1 MQRRNY
7 TFLIT
12 ILLFQSLLGQIK
24 IHKYLSAQDGLAN
37 NNVHRIMCDSQGY
50 MWFGTFNGVSRWDG
64 KNFKNITK
72 SNGLIS
78 SPVIDFIESDDGTMY
93 FSNYTKGI
101 ISYKNG
107 ELDTID
113 TEDGLAGNMVIRM
126 RKYNGHPIFF
136 SEKAQLYRND
146 SLININYYFPKITTR
161 ASDFL
166 EDETGIYGASR
177 DASIL
182 AGLYVKDKYVD
193 SLFTK
198 KDGLIS
204 NQVDLIEKDH
214 SGDIIIATSKGPN
227 KYSKGKIYTLK
238 YKGKD
243 LIGVTNDVHV
253 GLDGTNYYGGDYGVA
268 IEKNG
273 TVELLTTENGLLENQ
288 VTAIGEDKNG
298 TMYFGHENSGISI
311 YNPERFTNYI
321 SHSNPTDFIAN
332 AIIQTKSNNIL
343 LGTQNGVSIIEQET
357 ISSTDKNILNSIKN
371 EFILSM
377 KKSNNG
383 NIIFGTK
390 KGFGIYDNGK
400 LSKYNFDRISFYQDI
415 NSIEISPDE
424 DILLAERRLGLLIFT
439 PNNQSKRNFINYFIT
454 NPSNPVQNLFPNQKY
469 ISNIDEIKTEILKD
483 GKLTYVTYK
492 NGLLSNRILDMKI
505 TSDSSL
511 IIGFHGRGANI
522 YKNGVFTS
530 LTSEQGLTDQIVNS
544 VFEHSDGSY
553 WFGTSSGG
561 ICIYKN
567 NRIIDTLNI
576 NDGLSSNDIRGIVE
590 IDNKIYAS
598 TSNGLNVILKYAD
611 EYFVR
616 QINESDGLLSNVCNL
631 NSILVD
637 KNKNIWIGTNKGVT
651 KYNPQMDKVI
661 STPPKIII
669 SGLQLFNEDY
679 PFDEFKNNP
688 ELNYDQNYLK
698 FIFTAVNLS
707 APDNVLFKFKLSG
720 IDKDW
725 VSSTTNNAQYTSLDD
740 GEYTFEVKAR
750 NEWGYWSEPTS
761 LSFVINPA
769 WWETWWFYT
778 LAFIAIGSLIAF
790 IASYRYRNL
799 LEVEK
804 IRTKISADLHDSIG
818 SGLSE
823 ITILSEILHSQPNA
837 KQEDL
842 QSGLKNISVTA
853 RSLVGNMSDIVWL
866 VNPSKDSL
874 KDLLLRLQDSYQ
886 EVFAQAN
893 ISFKINGIEN
903 LEQIQLPL
911 TYRQHLFLLF
921 KEAINNSLKYS
932 ECTKID
938 LDINVKGKFLNIL
951 YQENGKGFDKNAIK
965 DSGNGLK
972 NMKNR
977 AENIGG
983 ICEITSELNKG
994 TQISFSGKIEK

>member
-1 MQRRNY
+1 
-7 TFLIT
+7 
-12 ILLFQSLLGQIK
+12 
-24 IHKYLSAQDGLAN
+24 
-37 NNVHRIMCDSQGY
+37 
-50 MWFGTFNGVSRWDG
+50 
-64 KNFKNITK
+64 
-72 SNGLIS
+72 
-78 SPVIDFIESDDGTMY
+78 
-93 FSNYTKGI
+93 
-101 ISYKNG
+101 
-107 ELDTID
+107 
-113 TEDGLAGNMVIRM
+113 
-126 RKYNGHPIFF
+126 
-136 SEKAQLYRND
+136 
-146 SLININYYFPKITTR
+146 
-161 ASDFL
+161 
-166 EDETGIYGASR
+166 
-177 DASIL
+177 
-182 AGLYVKDKYVD
+182 
-193 SLFTK
+193 
-198 KDGLIS
+198 
-204 NQVDLIEKDH
+204 
-214 SGDIIIATSKGPN
+214 
-227 KYSKGKIYTLK
+227 
-238 YKGKD
+238 
-243 LIGVTNDVHV
+243 
-253 GLDGTNYYGGDYGVA
+253 
-268 IEKNG
+268 
-273 TVELLTTENGLLENQ
+273 
-288 VTAIGEDKNG
+288 
-298 TMYFGHENSGISI
+298 
-311 YNPERFTNYI
+311 
-321 SHSNPTDFIAN
+321 
-332 AIIQTKSNNIL
+332 
-343 LGTQNGVSIIEQET
+343 
-357 ISSTDKNILNSIKN
+357 
-371 EFILSM
+371 SM

-439 PNNQSKRNFINYFIT
+439 PNNQSKRNFINYFLT
-454 NPSNPVQNLFPNQKY
+454 DQKSTTENLSSNQNFV
-469 ISNIDEIKTEILKD
+469 SNIDDIKTEILKD